1 MFRILKS
8 KLHLAIF
15 VPRLRG
21 FQTPDS
27 THTSWFP
34 AIYFGGS
41 RRPTLFVPAVLAAIF
56 RIHFGGSR
64 RTHRTQCPAKA
75 DVLRGSN
82 FAIATVLRVS

>member
-8 KLHLAIF
+8 KLYLAIF
-15 VPRLRG
+15 IPRLRG

-27 THTSWFP
+27 THASWFP

-56 RIHFGGSR
+56 RIYFGGSR
-64 RTHRTQCPAKA
+64 RPHPAPH
-75 DVLRGSN
+75 VPLISR
-82 FAIATVLRVS
+82 